1 MLTLKLEFEKL
12 RNEIYLFLYN
22 QDNPFIYIYRGGD
35 RGRLTGTPLL
45 QGKKNFS
52 LF

>member
-22 QDNPFIYIYRGGD
+22 QDNPFIYIYIYIGAKIGGGWQD
-35 RGRLTGTPLL
+35 PAPAR
-45 QGKKNFS
+45 KKKF
-52 LF
+52 